1 MDVETTCAVLCK
13 RGHWKQAW
21 RLGGSCNP
29 RLRKQ
34 IERLWAIFLVRG
46 KHHPFDALA
55 LAECNLERH
64 CLMQLILREPECLPP
79 SGAMLMQTIADM
91 TDLVAVFS
99 EKMATTLKGVTRT
112 PYTYQFVERAKA
124 RQDEKRANVNG
135 EVAQR
140 VFMSFANAGLALN
153 FVETWLHVQ
162 ARTEAQLATC
172 LLECGTHDFTLRKW
186 VLDVDASMFE
196 LKKASMCLGE
206 TELHAMT
213 MTMAVAVST
222 ALHEL
227 GFLYRPCHF
236 AVTSRHT
243 AKKMS
248 WHITLN
254 ALAHHERWREALVA
268 LDSKP
273 LGPMYAFVDKVR
285 TWSCSCSCYVLVL
298 LC

>member
-1 MDVETTCAVLCK
+1 MCSDLCK

-21 RLGGSCNP
+21 RLGGAANHG
-29 RLRKQ
+29 LRRRVEQ
-34 IERLWAIFLVRG
+34 LWAIDMVRG

-55 LAECNLERH
+55 LSSCNLERY
-64 CLMQLILREPECLPP
+64 CLMRLILREPESLPP
-79 SGAMLMQTIADM
+79 SGAMLMQTINDM
-91 TDLVAVFS
+91 SDLVAIFGD
-99 EKMATTLKGVTRT
+99 KMSPTLTGVTRT
-112 PYTYQFVERAKA
+112 PYTYQFVERGKA
-124 RQDEKRANVNG
+124 RQDEKRATYNG

-153 FVETWLHVQ
+153 FVETWLHAQ
-162 ARTEAQLATC
+162 ARTELQRATC
-172 LLECGTHDFTLRKW
+172 LLECGTHDDTLRKW
-186 VLDVDASMFE
+186 VLDVDASITE
-196 LKKASMCLGE
+196 LKKASMSLGE

-213 MTMAVAVST
+213 MAMAVAVSM

-227 GFLYRPCHF
+227 GFLHRPCHF

-254 ALAHHERWREALVA
+254 ALASHERWREALTA
-268 LDSKP
+268 LESKP
-273 LGPMYAFVDKVR
+273 LGPMYAFVDKVLLLL
-285 TWSCSCSCYVLVL
+285 CYFLFVL